1 MLKSYSLDWEP
12 PATTI
17 VSPVIYEE
25 SSLHKNAATP
35 AHSSDCPILFKE
47 FDSLIVF
54 KASSFS
60 HRARLKF
67 RWFIYFIALKYFTY
81 LKFVWIT
88 PGAIQLTLI
97 PIGPHSADN
106 TLVRPSKAVLLTEYG
121 PRSYKFK

>member
-35 AHSSDCPILFKE
+35 AHSSDCPIRFKE

-60 HRARLKF
+60 QRARLKLRLLVF
-67 RWFIYFIALKYFTY
+67 LSPKNNY
-81 LKFVWIT
+81 T
-88 PGAIQLTLI
+88 PKICLN
-97 PIGPHSADN
+97 N
-106 TLVRPSKAVLLTEYG
+106 TWCNTINSNTHWSTFSR
-121 PRSYKFK
+121 